1 MNCAEKLLMSMSEM
15 LKGVHA
21 AVDAHERAF
30 DEAKHQNIA
39 CDYTINSE
47 LTEQRSW
54 EAAIDA
60 HHQKTINLAR
70 QAMEKLDKQLDQ
82 LDITLGEIQRD
93 VINPEDRSKM
103 KAVRKYIYNI
113 YEKTEELVERI

>member
-1 MNCAEKLLMSMSEM
+1 MSMSEM

-21 AVDAHERAF
+21 KVDAHEKAF
-30 DEAKHQNIA
+30 VEA
-39 CDYTINSE
+39 
-47 LTEQRSW
+47 RSW

-60 HHQKTINLAR
+60 HHQRTLNLAR
-70 QAMEKLDKQLDQ
+70 QQMEKLDKQLDQ

-103 KAVRKYIYNI
+103 KAVRKYIYDI
-113 YEKTEELVERI
+113 YEKTEELVEKI